1 MTLTL
6 RRLLSGVAG
15 VLGIIS
21 LFLPWYK
28 VTFFGNSLSANA
40 FGGDYT
46 WIAILDLFAA
56 ALLLLLAV
64 LPEKTIKSFNKMIV
78 EKEKVISVV
87 LGAVIAFL
95 TLLAMIMYT
104 SSSYGMG
111 FVGFGWYFMMV
122 AGVGAAVVNILKA
135 KELEKVVVKD
145 NKAVTTAAAKKDDA
159 PKADAKK
166 TETVASAKAE
176 TKKTTAKKAEKK

>member
-6 RRLLSGVAG
+6 RKLLSGVFG

-21 LFLPWYK
+21 LFLPWYR

-46 WIAILDLFAA
+46 WIAIINLIAA
-56 ALLLLLAV
+56 ALMILLVA
-64 LPEKTIKSFNKMIV
+64 LPEKMLKSFNKMIV
-78 EKEKVISVV
+78 EKDKLISVI
-87 LGAVIAFL
+87 LGAIIAFL

-111 FVGFGWYFMMV
+111 FVGFGWYFTMI
-122 AGVGAAVVNILKA
+122 AGIGAVVVNILKT
-135 KELEKVVVKD
+135 KELENVVVKD
-145 NKAVTTAAAKKDDA
+145 NKVVSKSVAKKDETT
-159 PKADAKK
+159 KADAKK
-166 TETVASAKAE
+166 TDTSKAE
-176 TKKTTAKKAEKK
+176 PKKTDTKKSEKK

>member
-6 RRLLSGVAG
+6 RKLLSGIAG

-46 WIAILDLFAA
+46 WIAVINLIAA
-56 ALLLLLAV
+56 ALLLLLVA
-64 LPEKTIKSFNKMIV
+64 LPEKTLKSLNKMIV
-78 EKEKVISVV
+78 EKAKLISVI
-87 LGAVIAFL
+87 LGAIIALL

-111 FVGFGWYFMMV
+111 FVGFGWYFTMF
-122 AGVGAAVVNILKA
+122 AGIGAVVVNILKA

-145 NKAVTTAAAKKDDA
+145 NKAVTKPVAKKDDA

-166 TETVASAKAE
+166 VGSKAE
-176 TKKTTAKKAEKK
+176 EKKVEKAEKK